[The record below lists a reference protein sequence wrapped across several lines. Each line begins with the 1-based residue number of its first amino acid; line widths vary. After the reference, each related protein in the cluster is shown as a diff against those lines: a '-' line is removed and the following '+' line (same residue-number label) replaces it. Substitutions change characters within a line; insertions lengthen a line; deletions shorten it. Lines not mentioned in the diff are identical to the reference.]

1 MELFIIRHG
10 HSMGDHEDRH
20 QGHADFPL
28 SGKGEEQAEALAAFI
43 YRNYPLQLIYSSP
56 LKRCLET
63 AEIIAKPLQIP
74 IHERQALIERD
85 NGLLAG
91 MLRTEALEK
100 YPYPEGGRSYEQPL
114 YEGESELSLRCRVE
128 HFFAPLCRDQSI
140 QRIGIVTHASVIS
153 QLFRCFLNLPNDC
166 NVYLSTSDA
175 AVHFWNIHQDYR
187 QIIFNNYQ
195 QHLSHST

>member
-28 SGKGEEQAEALAAFI
+28 SSKGQDQAEHLAAYI
-43 YRNYPLQLIYSSP
+43 YRNYPLQMIYSSP

-63 AEIIAKPLQIP
+63 AEMIAAPLQIQ
-74 IHERQALIERD
+74 ISEEQALMERD
-85 NGLLAG
+85 NGELAG
-91 MLRTEALEK
+91 MLRSEALVK
-100 YPYPEGGRSYEQPL
+100 YPYPQEGRYYDQPL
-114 YEGESELSLRCRVE
+114 YGGESELDLRCRVE
-128 HFFAPLCRDQSI
+128 HFFAELCRKQSV

-153 QLFRCFLNLPNDC
+153 QLFRCFLNLPNDS

-175 AVHFWNIHQDYR
+175 AVHFWNIHHHYR
-187 QIIFNNYQ
+187 QIIFNNHQ
-195 QHLSHST
+195 QHLVP